1 MDSTITTLS
10 PAFTLCPTDATIF
23 TTFPGTAA
31 ETLTEPAP
39 VAGAAAFGAAAGA
52 AFGAGAAAFGAAA
65 ATGAAAFPFSSTVTS
80 YADPLTVIV

>member
-39 VAGAAAFGAAAGA
+39 AAGAAALGAAAGA
-52 AFGAGAAAFGAAA
+52 ALGAAALGAA

-80 YADPLTVIV
+80 YSVPLTVIV

>member
-39 VAGAAAFGAAAGA
+39 AAGAAAFGAAGA
-52 AFGAGAAAFGAAA
+52 ALGAGAAAFGAAA
-65 ATGAAAFPFSSTVTS
+65 TGADAFPFSSTVTS
-80 YADPLTVIV
+80 YAVPLTVIV

>member
-39 VAGAAAFGAAAGA
+39 AAGAAALGAAAGA
-52 AFGAGAAAFGAAA
+52 ALGAGAAAFGAAA
-65 ATGAAAFPFSSTVTS
+65 TAVS
-80 YADPLTVIV
+80 YTHLTLPTNSLV

>member
-39 VAGAAAFGAAAGA
+39 AAGAAALGAAAGAAAFG
-52 AFGAGAAAFGAAA
+52 AA

-80 YADPLTVIV
+80 YAVPLTVIV

>member
-10 PAFTLCPTDATIF
+10 PAFTLCPTGATIF

-39 VAGAAAFGAAAGA
+39 AAGAAAFGAAGA
-52 AFGAGAAAFGAAA
+52 ALEPELLLLVLLQLELLRFR
-65 ATGAAAFPFSSTVTS
+65 S
-80 YADPLTVIV
+80 LLQ

>member
-1 MDSTITTLS
+1 MLATVPSSGATTGISIFMDSTITTLS

-39 VAGAAAFGAAAGA
+39 AAGAAAFGAAGA
-52 AFGAGAAAFGAAA
+52 A
-65 ATGAAAFPFSSTVTS
+65 
-80 YADPLTVIV
+80 

>member
-39 VAGAAAFGAAAGA
+39 AAGAAAFGAAGA
-52 AFGAGAAAFGAAA
+52 ALGAGAAAFGAA
-65 ATGAAAFPFSSTVTS
+65 ATGAAAFPFSSQVTS
-80 YADPLTVIV
+80 YAVPLTVIV

>member
-39 VAGAAAFGAAAGA
+39 AAGAAAFGAAGA
-52 AFGAGAAAFGAAA
+52 ALGAGAAAFGAA
-65 ATGAAAFPFSSTVTS
+65 ATGAAAFPFSYTVTS
-80 YADPLTVIV
+80 YAVPLTVIV